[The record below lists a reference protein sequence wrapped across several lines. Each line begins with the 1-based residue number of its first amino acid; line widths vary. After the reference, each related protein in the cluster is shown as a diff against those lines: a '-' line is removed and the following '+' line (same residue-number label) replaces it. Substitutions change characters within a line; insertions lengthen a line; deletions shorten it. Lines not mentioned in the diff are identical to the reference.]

1 MNNVFNETRRRFGL
15 SASDALGVLGAMGFF
30 KYKHDQQVMLH
41 LARSGVEPIMGT
53 VSRFLNRR

>member
-1 MNNVFNETRRRFGL
+1 MSNVFNETRRKFGL
-15 SASDALGVLGAMGFF
+15 SASDALEALKAIGFF
-30 KYKHDQQVMLH
+30 KYKYDEQIMLH